1 MSRALRAS
9 LLLGVAGCSYG
20 MFLTI
25 MQIANDFG
33 YMRQDLMVGQYLF
46 ATVVVGVIVLIK
58 HRNALRI
65 KQVLKLFLVGVFG
78 FTCSFCMYETVAA
91 TNTSFAV
98 TMLFQYVWLGIL
110 FDCIITRK
118 MPSKLIVIA
127 TVLVVAGTP
136 CAAGFF
142 NSESVFNLAGFL
154 WGLGAAVTYVGM
166 LWCSARLETQLPS
179 ITRTFYFSVAETI
192 LALCITPTFFIAA
205 FNDPFVWVFAIP
217 IGIFSVVIPC
227 LLIMMSAP
235 HVPMGITTIMT
246 GMELPSTI
254 LFAAIILGT
263 SHSAIE
269 IFGVLLICVG
279 IIVANWDSVLEFR
292 NRLRQSKVNK
302 ITPPEK

>member
-1 MSRALRAS
+1 MSKALKAS
-9 LLLGVAGCSYG
+9 ILLGIAGCSYG

-25 MQIANDFG
+25 MQIANNFG

-46 ATVVVGVIVLIK
+46 ATVVLGVIVLVK
-58 HRNALRI
+58 HRQVLRL
-65 KQVLKLFLVGVFG
+65 KQVLKLFLVGFFG
-78 FTCSFCMYETVAA
+78 FACSFCMYETVALA
-91 TNTSFAV
+91 NTSFAV

-110 FDCIITRK
+110 FDCLVTRK
-118 MPSKLIVIA
+118 MPTRLIIIA
-127 TVLVVAGTP
+127 TILVVAGTP

-142 NSESVFNLAGFL
+142 SSDHAFNLPGFL
-154 WGLGAAVTYVGM
+154 WGIGAAVTYVGM

-192 LALCITPTFFIAA
+192 LAFCITPTFFISA

-254 LFAAIILGT
+254 IFGAIILGA
-263 SHSAIE
+263 SHSVIE
-269 IFGVLLICVG
+269 IFGVVLICIG
-279 IIVANWDSVLEFR
+279 IVVANWDGIVE
-292 NRLRQSKVNK
+292 LRVRIKAAK
-302 ITPPEK
+302 AKT